1 MSTFNRFKNLRN
13 TRFVRDVEDNWILK
27 SVLWILFLGLLTGLI
42 TIAIINIKPYA
53 ILLAS
58 VGRQTAWVFG
68 IPLLG
73 PLLENLSIGA
83 STIGAILIWAPV
95 QILEC
100 LWILIAFDAKAQKA
114 AIRESIALS
123 EELEPYQ
130 DDRNADTRRAV
141 KRVSRIPFFF
151 IKWSAALALAAY
163 TFDLIVG
170 LKTYPIWKDWQTFGF
185 WLKSMNPI
193 WLNLDNARDLGIMLF
208 SFEAMLILVVIVG
221 QWLFYQDAEET

>member
-1 MSTFNRFKNLRN
+1 MTTFNRFKNFRN
-13 TRFVRDVEDNWILK
+13 SRMVRDVEDNWILK
-27 SVLWILFLGLLTGLI
+27 STLWILFLGLLTGLI

-53 ILLAS
+53 LLLAS
-58 VGRQTAWVFG
+58 VSTQTAWVFA

-73 PLLENLSIGA
+73 PLFQNLSVGA

-100 LWILIAFDAKAQKA
+100 LWILIALDAKAQKA
-114 AIRESIALS
+114 ALRESIALT
-123 EELEPYQ
+123 EELAPHR

-151 IKWSAALALAAY
+151 IKWAAVLALAAY

-170 LKTYPIWKDWQTFGF
+170 LKTYPIWKDWQSFGF

-221 QWLFYQDAEET
+221 QWLFYRETEET

>member
-1 MSTFNRFKNLRN
+1 MTTFNRFKNLRN
-13 TRFVRDVEDNWILK
+13 SRMVRDVEDNWILK
-27 SVLWILFLGLLTGLI
+27 STLWILFLGLLTGLI

-53 ILLAS
+53 LLLAS
-58 VGRQTAWVFG
+58 VSTQTAWVFA

-73 PLLENLSIGA
+73 PLFQNLSIGA
-83 STIGAILIWAPV
+83 STIGAVLIWAPV

-100 LWILIAFDAKAQKA
+100 LWILIALDAKAQKA
-114 AIRESIALS
+114 ALRDSIALT
-123 EELEPYQ
+123 EELAPHQ
-130 DDRNADTRRAV
+130 DNRNSDTRRAV

-151 IKWSAALALAAY
+151 IKWAAVLALAAY

-170 LKTYPIWKDWQTFGF
+170 LKTYPIWKDWQSFGF

-193 WLNLDNARDLGIMLF
+193 WLNLDNARDLSIMLF

-221 QWLFYQDAEET
+221 QWLFYRETEET

>member
-1 MSTFNRFKNLRN
+1 MTTFNRFKNFRN
-13 TRFVRDVEDNWILK
+13 SRMVRDVEDNWILK
-27 SVLWILFLGLLTGLI
+27 STLWILFLGLLTGLI

-53 ILLAS
+53 LLLAS
-58 VGRQTAWVFG
+58 VSTQTAWVFA

-73 PLLENLSIGA
+73 PLLENLSVGA
-83 STIGAILIWAPV
+83 STIGAVLVWAPV

-100 LWILIAFDAKAQKA
+100 LWILIALDAKAQKA
-114 AIRESIALS
+114 AIRESIALT
-123 EELEPYQ
+123 EEL
-130 DDRNADTRRAV
+130 DTHRANANADTRCAV

-151 IKWSAALALAAY
+151 IKWAAVLALAAY
-163 TFDLIVG
+163 AFDLIVG

-221 QWLFYQDAEET
+221 QWLFYRETEET

>member
-1 MSTFNRFKNLRN
+1 MTTFNRLKNLRN
-13 TRFVRDVEDNWILK
+13 TRAVRDIEDNWILK
-27 SVLWILFLGLLTGLI
+27 STLWILFLGLLTGLI

-53 ILLAS
+53 LLLAS
-58 VGRQTAWVFG
+58 VSTQTAWVFA

-73 PLLENLSIGA
+73 PLLENLSVGA

-100 LWILIAFDAKAQKA
+100 LWILIALDAKAQKA
-114 AIRESIALS
+114 ALRDSIALT
-123 EELEPYQ
+123 EEL
-130 DDRNADTRRAV
+130 DTHRDNANPDTRRAV

-151 IKWSAALALAAY
+151 IKWAAVLALAAY

-221 QWLFYQDAEET
+221 QWLFYRETEET

>member
-13 TRFVRDVEDNWILK
+13 TRIVRDAQDNWIIK

-53 ILLAS
+53 LLLAS
-58 VGRQTAWVFG
+58 VSSQTAWVFG

-73 PLLENLSIGA
+73 PLLKNLSVGA

-100 LWILIAFDAKAQKA
+100 LWILIALDAKAQKA
-114 AIRESIALS
+114 AVRDAIALS
-123 EELEPYQ
+123 EELEAHR
-130 DDRNADTRRAV
+130 DDRNSETRRAV

-151 IKWSAALALAAY
+151 IKWAAVLALAAY

-170 LKTYPIWKDWQTFGF
+170 LKTYPIWKNWQSFGF

-193 WLNLDNARDLGIMLF
+193 WINGDNARDLGIMLF
-208 SFEAMLILVVIVG
+208 SFEAMLLLVVIVG
-221 QWLFYQDAEET
+221 QWLFYQTQEEP